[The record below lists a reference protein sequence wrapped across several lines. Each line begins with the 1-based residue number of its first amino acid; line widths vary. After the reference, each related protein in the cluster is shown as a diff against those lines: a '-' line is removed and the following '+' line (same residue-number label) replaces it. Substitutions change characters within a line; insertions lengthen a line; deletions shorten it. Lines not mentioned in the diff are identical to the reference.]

1 MKQDLDAASVHA
13 LDPARTAEYN
23 DFVDYLV
30 RYLRADDQRL
40 VVMRLQG
47 YRSREIA
54 EELGIDPAVLRVRLS
69 RLRKRLLDEKP
80 ATEW

>member
-1 MKQDLDAASVHA
+1 MSDGPAAAALRA
-13 LDPARTAEYN
+13 LDPARAAEYN

-30 RYLRADDQRL
+30 RYLRVEDQRL

-54 EELGIDPAVLRVRLS
+54 AELGIDPAVLRVRLS

-80 ATEW
+80 PTEW